1 MYLIVVCACLTLTLL
16 FQFFFK
22 ATLLQHVSDLLENID
37 INLKSAN
44 DIVCELEDSVKPIEK
59 ELSEL
64 QEKIDNMKHVERI
77 TRDLQDLKK
86 KLAWSWVYT
95 VDRDIQ
101 KQAADIE
108 KRKSRIPKIQD
119 KIDGKLVRTFG
130 NLVLCNFL
138 YSMEFLFF

>member
-1 MYLIVVCACLTLTLL
+1 M
-16 FQFFFK
+16 
-22 ATLLQHVSDLLENID
+22 
-37 INLKSAN
+37 
-44 DIVCELEDSVKPIEK
+44 KPIEK

-108 KRKSRIPKIQD
+108 KRRSRIPKIQD
-119 KIDGKLVRTFG
+119 KIDSKLVRTFG
-130 NLVLCNFL
+130 DLVLCNFL
-138 YSMEFLFF
+138 YSMEFLFLQRKKMFLLYN